1 LFYRIFIPM
10 LLIQR
15 SAKPVIR
22 LCVFRRLL
30 DSLPE
35 NHFGLL
41 KTTGLKVRYTPL
53 CLRAGGDRP
62 AADQA

>member
-1 LFYRIFIPM
+1 
-10 LLIQR
+10 
-15 SAKPVIR
+15 
-22 LCVFRRLL
+22 LL